1 MDGEIYAVRAKP
13 RSQRHSRNGFPKR
26 SEENLLTTKK
36 EEKGMAKTFD
46 ELMKQY
52 GHTKIGAADMAL
64 GRDNPGAL
72 ETILKERQ
80 NWANATTQEEK
91 TAAHN
96 RAENIR
102 KAYGS
107 YSGAADGMQGK
118 YSPTYV
124 KPNKAA
130 ENSNVDALFN
140 KFNEAYKNPAPTWTP
155 RYEAEI
161 QGLLSDISNRK
172 GFSYDMNEDPMYQQ
186 YRDQYIREGKRA
198 MKDTAAQTAALTGG
212 YGSTYGAIA
221 AQQGYDNYLVALN
234 DRVPQLEQMAYGR
247 YTDELADKYN
257 QLGAYQT
264 EENRLYGQ
272 YMDALGQHNTDRNF
286 AFGSMQAAMSQNNY
300 ENEFDRNLFE
310 SDRSYGLTEEQWNFQ
325 QQQQAI
331 ENALSTGDYSKL
343 KELGF
348 DTSYLK
354 YMQDMEKAQA
364 ALTLQQKQLAMAGT
378 SSSGNGGRRSSGGS
392 TSKSKAKTK
401 TKTSSAP
408 TGSGGSSGSTTG
420 ANGYNQLLALY
431 RLHGNSTMFNT
442 LASQLIQKGKVSEAE
457 YNKLKQQID
466 AGRLKSNSTKGLLR

>member
-1 MDGEIYAVRAKP
+1 
-13 RSQRHSRNGFPKR
+13 
-26 SEENLLTTKK
+26 
-36 EEKGMAKTFD
+36 MAKSFE
-46 ELMKQY
+46 ELMELY
-52 GHTKIGAADMAL
+52 GSNKIGNADMAL
-64 GRDNPGAL
+64 GRNNPGAL

-107 YSGAADGMQGK
+107 YSGGGDGMKGQ

-140 KFNEAYKNPAPTWTP
+140 KFNEAYRNPAPTWTP
-155 RYEAEI
+155 KYEAEI
-161 QGLLSDISNRK
+161 QGILSDISNRK
-172 GFSYDMNEDPMYQQ
+172 GFSYDMNEDKMYQQ
-186 YRDQYIREGKRA
+186 YRDQYIREGQRA
-198 MKDTAAQTAALTGG
+198 MKDTAAQTAAMTGG

-221 AQQGYDNYLVALN
+221 AQQGYDNYLAGLN

-272 YMDALGQHNTDRNF
+272 YMDALGQYNTDRNF
-286 AFGSMQAAMSQNNY
+286 AFGSMQAAMDQNNH
-300 ENEFDRNLFE
+300 ENEFDRSLFE
-310 SDRSYGLTEEQWNFQ
+310 SDRNYGLTEEQWKFQ

-348 DTSYLK
+348 DISYLK

-364 ALTLQQKQLAMAGT
+364 ALTLQQKQLAMAGRT
-378 SSSGNGGRRSSGGS
+378 
-392 TSKSKAKTK
+392 
-401 TKTSSAP
+401 
-408 TGSGGSSGSTTG
+408 SGGSSGGGKKSKKKVDNSGGGGDNDNNNNTNNQGGTPTKTTNG
-420 ANGYNQLLALY
+420 YTALILNYKLFGDSKNFEKKVNELYANGSVTDADYEK
-431 RLHGNSTMFNT
+431 F
-442 LASQLIQKGKVSEAE
+442 
-457 YNKLKQQID
+457 LKNRSKWGD
-466 AGRLKSNSTKGLLR
+466 EKEKKPKTKWV

>member
-1 MDGEIYAVRAKP
+1 
-13 RSQRHSRNGFPKR
+13 
-26 SEENLLTTKK
+26 
-36 EEKGMAKTFD
+36 MAKSFE
-46 ELMKQY
+46 ELMEQY
-52 GHTKIGAADMAL
+52 GNTKISSADLAL

-107 YSGAADGMQGK
+107 YSGGGDGMKGQ

-172 GFSYDMNEDPMYQQ
+172 GFSYNMNEDPMYQQ
-186 YRDQYIREGKRA
+186 YRDQYIREGQRA

-221 AQQGYDNYLVALN
+221 AQQGYDNYLAGLN

-272 YMDALGQHNTDRNF
+272 YMDALGQYNTDRNF
-286 AFGSMQAAMSQNNY
+286 AFGSMQAAMDQNNH
-300 ENEFDRNLFE
+300 ENEFDRSLFE
-310 SDRSYGLTEEQWNFQ
+310 SDRNYGLTEEQWKFQ

-343 KELGF
+343 QELGF
-348 DTSYLK
+348 DISYLK

-364 ALTLQQKQLAMAGT
+364 ALTLQQKQLAMAGRT
-378 SSSGNGGRRSSGGS
+378 SGGS
-392 TSKSKAKTK
+392 KSKSKTK
-401 TKTSSAP
+401 TKTKTESTGKP
-408 TGSGGSSGSTTG
+408 TVDGDSGSTTG

>member
-1 MDGEIYAVRAKP
+1 
-13 RSQRHSRNGFPKR
+13 
-26 SEENLLTTKK
+26 
-36 EEKGMAKTFD
+36 MAKSFE
-46 ELMKQY
+46 ELMELY
-52 GHTKIGAADMAL
+52 GSNKIGNADMAL
-64 GRDNPGAL
+64 GRNNPGAL

-107 YSGAADGMQGK
+107 YSGAADGMKGK

-172 GFSYDMNEDPMYQQ
+172 GFSYNMNEDKMYQQ
-186 YRDQYIREGKRA
+186 YRDQYIREGQRA

-221 AQQGYDNYLVALN
+221 AQQGYDNYLAALN

-378 SSSGNGGRRSSGGS
+378 SSGGNGG
-392 TSKSKAKTK
+392 SKSKSKTK
-401 TKTSSAP
+401 TRTKTESTGKP
-408 TGSGGSSGSTTG
+408 TVDGDSGSTTG

>member
-1 MDGEIYAVRAKP
+1 
-13 RSQRHSRNGFPKR
+13 
-26 SEENLLTTKK
+26 
-36 EEKGMAKTFD
+36 MAKSFE
-46 ELMKQY
+46 ELMELY
-52 GHTKIGAADMAL
+52 GSNKIGNADMAL
-64 GRDNPGAL
+64 GRNNPGAL

-107 YSGAADGMQGK
+107 YSGGGDGMKGQ

-172 GFSYDMNEDPMYQQ
+172 GFSYNMNEDPMYQQ
-186 YRDQYIREGKRA
+186 YRDQYVREGQRA

-221 AQQGYDNYLVALN
+221 AQQGYDNYLAGLN

-272 YMDALGQHNTDRNF
+272 YMDALGQYNTDRNF
-286 AFGSMQAAMSQNNY
+286 AFGSMQAAMDQNNY

-310 SDRSYGLTEEQWNFQ
+310 SDRNYGLTEEQWKFQ

-364 ALTLQQKQLAMAGT
+364 ALTLQQKQLAMAGST
-378 SSSGNGGRRSSGGS
+378 SSGSSGRSSSGRSSSGGS
-392 TSKSKAKTK
+392 KSKSKTK
-401 TKTSSAP
+401 TKTETTGKP
-408 TGSGGSSGSTTG
+408 TADGGSTTS

-431 RLHGNSTMFNT
+431 KLHGNSTMFNT

>member
-1 MDGEIYAVRAKP
+1 
-13 RSQRHSRNGFPKR
+13 
-26 SEENLLTTKK
+26 
-36 EEKGMAKTFD
+36 MAKTFD

-96 RAENIR
+96 RADNMRI
-102 KAYGS
+102 AYGK
-107 YSGAADGMQGK
+107 YSGGADGMKGK

-124 KPNKAA
+124 KPSGAA

-161 QGLLSDISNRK
+161 QGILSDISNRK
-172 GFSYDMNEDPMYQQ
+172 GFSYDMNEDKMYQQ
-186 YRDQYIREGKRA
+186 YRDQYIREGQRA

-221 AQQGYDNYLVALN
+221 AQQGYDNYLAGLN

-272 YMDALGQHNTDRNF
+272 YMDALGQYNTDRNF
-286 AFGSMQAAMSQNNY
+286 AFGSMQAAMDQNNH
-300 ENEFDRNLFE
+300 ENEFDRSLFE
-310 SDRSYGLTEEQWNFQ
+310 SDRNYGLTEEQWKFQ

-348 DTSYLK
+348 DISYLK

-364 ALTLQQKQLAMAGT
+364 ALMLQQKQLAMAG
-378 SSSGNGGRRSSGGS
+378 S
-392 TSKSKAKTK
+392 
-401 TKTSSAP
+401 
-408 TGSGGSSGSTTG
+408 GSGGSRSSG
-420 ANGYNQLLALY
+420 
-431 RLHGNSTMFNT
+431 
-442 LASQLIQKGKVSEAE
+442 
-457 YNKLKQQID
+457 
-466 AGRLKSNSTKGLLR
+466 KSSKKK

>member
-1 MDGEIYAVRAKP
+1 
-13 RSQRHSRNGFPKR
+13 
-26 SEENLLTTKK
+26 
-36 EEKGMAKTFD
+36 MAKSFE
-46 ELMKQY
+46 ELMELY
-52 GHTKIGAADMAL
+52 GSNKIGNADMAL
-64 GRDNPGAL
+64 GRNNPGAL

-107 YSGAADGMQGK
+107 YSGGGDGMKGQ

-172 GFSYDMNEDPMYQQ
+172 GFSYNMNEDKMYQQ
-186 YRDQYIREGKRA
+186 YRDQYIREGQRA
-198 MKDTAAQTAALTGG
+198 MKDTAAQTAAMTGG

-221 AQQGYDNYLVALN
+221 AQQGYDNYLAGLN

-272 YMDALGQHNTDRNF
+272 YMDALGQYNTDRNF
-286 AFGSMQAAMSQNNY
+286 AYNSMQQAMSQNNY

-348 DTSYLK
+348 DISYLK

-364 ALTLQQKQLAMAGT
+364 ALTLQQKQLAMAGRT
-378 SSSGNGGRRSSGGS
+378 
-392 TSKSKAKTK
+392 
-401 TKTSSAP
+401 
-408 TGSGGSSGSTTG
+408 SGGSSGGGKKSKKKVDNSGGGGDNDNNNNTNNQGGTPTKTTNG
-420 ANGYNQLLALY
+420 YTALILNYKLFGDSKNFEKKVNELYANGSVTDADYEK
-431 RLHGNSTMFNT
+431 F
-442 LASQLIQKGKVSEAE
+442 
-457 YNKLKQQID
+457 LKNRSKWGD
-466 AGRLKSNSTKGLLR
+466 EKEKKPKTKWV

>member
-1 MDGEIYAVRAKP
+1 
-13 RSQRHSRNGFPKR
+13 
-26 SEENLLTTKK
+26 
-36 EEKGMAKTFD
+36 MAKSFE
-46 ELMKQY
+46 ELMELY
-52 GHTKIGAADMAL
+52 GSNKIGNADMAL
-64 GRDNPGAL
+64 GRNNPGAL

-172 GFSYDMNEDPMYQQ
+172 GFSYDMNEDQMYQQ
-186 YRDQYIREGKRA
+186 YRDQYIREGQRA

-221 AQQGYDNYLVALN
+221 AQQGYDNYLAALN

-272 YMDALGQHNTDRNF
+272 YMDALGQYNTDRNF
-286 AFGSMQAAMSQNNY
+286 AFGSMQAAMDQNNH

-310 SDRSYGLTEEQWNFQ
+310 SDRNYGLTEEQWKFQ

-348 DTSYLK
+348 DISYLK
-354 YMQDMEKAQA
+354 YMQDMEKAQ
-364 ALTLQQKQLAMAGT
+364 QKQLAMAGRT
-378 SSSGNGGRRSSGGS
+378 SGGSSSSGGS
-392 TSKSKAKTK
+392 KSKSKTK
-401 TKTSSAP
+401 TRTKTESTGKP
-408 TGSGGSSGSTTG
+408 TVDGDSGSTTG

>member
-1 MDGEIYAVRAKP
+1 
-13 RSQRHSRNGFPKR
+13 
-26 SEENLLTTKK
+26 
-36 EEKGMAKTFD
+36 MAKSFE
-46 ELMKQY
+46 ELMEQY
-52 GHTKIGAADMAL
+52 GNTKISSADMAL
-64 GRDNPGAL
+64 GRNNPGAL

-91 TAAHN
+91 NAAHN

-102 KAYGS
+102 SAYGQ
-107 YSGAADGMQGK
+107 YSGGTNGMEGK

-161 QGLLSDISNRK
+161 QGILSDISNRK
-172 GFSYDMNEDPMYQQ
+172 GFSYNMNEDPIYQQ
-186 YRDQYIREGKRA
+186 YRDQYVREGQRA

-221 AQQGYDNYLVALN
+221 AQQGYDNYLAGLN
-234 DRVPQLEQMAYGR
+234 DVVPQLEQQAYGR

-272 YMDALGQHNTDRNF
+272 YMDALGQYNTDRNF
-286 AFGSMQAAMSQNNY
+286 AFGSMQAAMDQNNY

-310 SDRSYGLTEEQWNFQ
+310 SDRNYGLTEEQWKFQ

-348 DTSYLK
+348 DISYLK

-364 ALTLQQKQLAMAGT
+364 ALTLQQKQLAMAGST
-378 SSSGNGGRRSSGGS
+378 SGGNSGRSSSGRSSSAG
-392 TSKSKAKTK
+392 SKSKSKTK
-401 TKTSSAP
+401 TKTETTGKP
-408 TGSGGSSGSTTG
+408 TADGGSTTNT
-420 ANGYNQLLALY
+420 NGYNQLLALY

>member
-1 MDGEIYAVRAKP
+1 
-13 RSQRHSRNGFPKR
+13 
-26 SEENLLTTKK
+26 
-36 EEKGMAKTFD
+36 MAKSFE
-46 ELMKQY
+46 ELMELY
-52 GHTKIGAADMAL
+52 GSNKIGNADMAL
-64 GRDNPGAL
+64 GRNNPGAL

-161 QGLLSDISNRK
+161 QGILSDISNRK
-172 GFSYDMNEDPMYQQ
+172 GFSYNMNEDKMYQQ
-186 YRDQYIREGKRA
+186 YRDQYIREGQRA

-221 AQQGYDNYLVALN
+221 AQQGYDNYLAALN

-272 YMDALGQHNTDRNF
+272 YMDALGQYNTDRSF
-286 AFGSMQAAMSQNNY
+286 AFGSMQAAMDQNNH
-300 ENEFDRNLFE
+300 ENEFDRSLFE
-310 SDRSYGLTEEQWNFQ
+310 SDRNYGLTEEQWKFQ

-348 DTSYLK
+348 DISYLK

-364 ALTLQQKQLAMAGT
+364 ALTLQQKQLAMAGRT
-378 SSSGNGGRRSSGGS
+378 
-392 TSKSKAKTK
+392 
-401 TKTSSAP
+401 
-408 TGSGGSSGSTTG
+408 SGGSSGGGKKSKKKVDNSGGGGGNDNNNNTNNQGGTPTKTTNG
-420 ANGYNQLLALY
+420 YTALILNYKLFGDSKNFEKKVNELYANGSVTDADYEKFLKN
-431 RLHGNSTMFNT
+431 RSKWGD
-442 LASQLIQKGKVSEAE
+442 GKE
-457 YNKLKQQID
+457 KKP
-466 AGRLKSNSTKGLLR
+466 KTKWV